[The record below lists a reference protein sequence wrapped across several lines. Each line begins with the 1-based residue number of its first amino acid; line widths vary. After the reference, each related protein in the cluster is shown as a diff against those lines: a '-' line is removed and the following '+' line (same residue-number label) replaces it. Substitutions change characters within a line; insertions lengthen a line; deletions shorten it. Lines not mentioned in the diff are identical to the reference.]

1 MKSWNTK
8 LRREKYKI
16 LRKKDELTTVKQHE
30 VNYFQSHENVVRK
43 RSQLTAPHF
52 EETNL
57 TNEK

>member
-1 MKSWNTK
+1 M
-8 LRREKYKI
+8 
-16 LRKKDELTTVKQHE
+16 KDELTAVKQHE